1 MSAYDRLVDRL
12 RADGRKVKEGDKPGQ
27 ARAQCPAHEDHA
39 PSLSVTKIEGQVLVH
54 CHAGCD
60 AEDVTAALNLTMGD
74 LFDEPSGTKYHYT
87 DRAGTVLRTVT
98 RTLDKQFR
106 QSGQTKGS
114 STLYRLP
121 EVVAA
126 IKKGQ
131 TIYVVEGE
139 KDVHALESVG
149 AVATTAPMARATGP
163 RSTPP
168 HSTEPRSW

>member
-12 RADGRKVKEGDKPGQ
+12 RADGRKVKEGNRPGQ

-74 LFDEPSGTKYHYT
+74 LFDEPSGAKYHYT

-98 RTLDKQFR
+98 RTPDKHFK

-126 IKKGQ
+126 IEKGQ

-149 AVATTAPMARATGP
+149 AVATTAPMGASNWAKVDAA
-163 RSTPP
+163 